1 MLLNNFIVVF
11 GECEACVFVLLL
23 GFNQF
28 LSDSVELV
36 LEFGDFSFLLS
47 FDDVVLVFSVSQDF
61 VVVQGGW
68 DEFLRVVWAFKK
80 TIETQL
86 N

>member
-23 GFNQF
+23 GFNKF

-47 FDDVVLVFSVSQDF
+47 FDDVVLVFSVSPDF

-68 DEFLRVVWAFKK
+68 DEFLRVGWVFKK

>member
-61 VVVQGGW
+61 VVVQGVGMS
-68 DEFLRVVWAFKK
+68 FCGLFGLSKK
-80 TIETQL
+80 L
-86 N
+86 SKLS